1 MNPTQR
7 LHILQIRMFRTL
19 MRQSNYLIVSN
30 LGNQND
36 SSNFFD
42 LGIVRG
48 RYTVHVACYLNSQ
61 VRNADKLLEHVLGQH
76 ICVSRFLQVLRIHI
90 DVVRSEMHV
99 CG

>member
-1 MNPTQR
+1 
-7 LHILQIRMFRTL
+7 MFRTL

-61 VRNADKLLEHVLGQH
+61 VRDADKLLEHVLGQH
-76 ICVSRFLQVLRIHI
+76 ICVSRFLQVLRINI